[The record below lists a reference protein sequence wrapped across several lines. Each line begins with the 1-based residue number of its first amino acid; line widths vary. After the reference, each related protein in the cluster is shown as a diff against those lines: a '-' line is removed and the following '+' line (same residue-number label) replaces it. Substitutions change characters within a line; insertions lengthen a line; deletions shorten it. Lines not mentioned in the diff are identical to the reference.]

1 MIAAVIKIK
10 GSAIQTIVF
19 NDDLVSYFTRFA
31 VTACNSLLFIWYL
44 QACDKMMKT
53 LRSVEHF

>member
-19 NDDLVSYFTRFA
+19 NDDLVSYFTRIA
-31 VTACNSLLFIWYL
+31 VTACNNLLFIWHL

-53 LRSVEHF
+53 LHSIAHL